1 MDSPIIILVFWVIIN
16 ILLKSS
22 RDKKKAEQARRK
34 SGQANAPDRQRQK
47 PERSRMNTGMKD
59 FRQALEDYK
68 AQIEKELNPEK
79 KSPAKPPA
87 KVPTTEARQRVERS
101 DSRLEKPKMKTF
113 REGRYWEDITDGMAG
128 SDTDKETAGIV
139 VAIEETEKKAKGSS
153 EGLFDIKN
161 DILKGIV
168 YSEILG
174 KPKSMQGK
182 RGPF

>member
-34 SGQANAPDRQRQK
+34 SGQGSVQNRQQPK
-47 PERSRMNTGMKD
+47 GDRSRMNTGRKD

-68 AQIEKELNPEK
+68 SQIENELNPDRK
-79 KSPAKPPA
+79 TPVKP
-87 KVPTTEARQRVERS
+87 KVSESRQKVERP
-101 DSRLEKPKMKTF
+101 DSRLEKSKMRTF
-113 REGRYWEDITDGMAG
+113 REGRYWEDATEDVI
-128 SDTDKETAGIV
+128 ETASGKEVKESAAAAEKEAGKAEKSPEGI
-139 VAIEETEKKAKGSS
+139 
-153 EGLFDIKN
+153 FDIKN

-174 KPKSMQGK
+174 KPKSMQTK

>member
-79 KSPAKPPA
+79 KTPAKPPA
-87 KVPTTEARQRVERS
+87 KVPATEARQRVDRS

-113 REGRYWEDITDGMAG
+113 REGRYWEDITDAPEKDRWMVPISLYHL
-128 SDTDKETAGIV
+128 SDISVRD
-139 VAIEETEKKAKGSS
+139 
-153 EGLFDIKN
+153 L
-161 DILKGIV
+161 LP
-168 YSEILG
+168 LG
-174 KPKSMQGK
+174 VSYVLPAW
-182 RGPF
+182 